1 MNRVY
6 LILILVITLCCQSAL
21 ADEHLKLNKTTILG
35 NGELP
40 KVTFVIPWRDAPSAI
55 PEWIPSPTAQMPTTT
70 LDSELFHL
78 LIDYVKQI
86 KQHRGDNSTSDPK
99 NGTLIKNFP

>member
-6 LILILVITLCCQSAL
+6 SILILVIALCCHSAL
-21 ADEHLKLNKTTILG
+21 AEERLKLNKTIILG

-40 KVTFVIPWRDAPSAI
+40 KVTFVMPWRDAPSAI
-55 PEWIPSPTAQMPTTT
+55 PEWMPTPTAQMPTTP
-70 LDSELFHL
+70 LDREQYHL
-78 LIDYVKQI
+78 QFEYVRQI
-86 KQHRGDNSTSDPK
+86 NQHRGDNRVSNPR

>member
-55 PEWIPSPTAQMPTTT
+55 PTTP

-78 LIDYVKQI
+78 QIDYVKQI
-86 KQHRGDNSTSDPK
+86 KQHRGDNFTSNPK
-99 NGTLIKNFP
+99 NGILIKNSP